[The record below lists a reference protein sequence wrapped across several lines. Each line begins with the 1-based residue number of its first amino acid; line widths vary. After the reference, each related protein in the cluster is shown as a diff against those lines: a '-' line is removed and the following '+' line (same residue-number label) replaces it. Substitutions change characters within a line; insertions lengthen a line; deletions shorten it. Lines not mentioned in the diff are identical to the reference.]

1 MKLQSNTKK
10 KMVIKQ
16 SSQEKK
22 KKTVQEARKKT
33 IKLYILFP
41 CYVEESKAKVEG

>member
-1 MKLQSNTKK
+1 MNSKVTPKK
-10 KMVIKQ
+10 KKWL
-16 SSQEKK
+16 SNNPAKKK